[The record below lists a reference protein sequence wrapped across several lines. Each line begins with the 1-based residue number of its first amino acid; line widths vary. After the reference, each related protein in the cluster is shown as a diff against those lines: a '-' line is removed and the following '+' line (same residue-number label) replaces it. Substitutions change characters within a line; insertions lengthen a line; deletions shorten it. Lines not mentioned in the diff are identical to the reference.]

1 MHRTTIHAH
10 THALIDDKHTC
21 PVICKLTCK
30 WYDTQTH
37 NHTHRCWC
45 ETNTHSRS
53 RTCLGRAT
61 PSRQLMDVKQKWR
74 GEKWNKPSRRGDH
87 RLGARPREKGR
98 KSTRRECSLQNKTV
112 FSLPAVKGAGLRNRA
127 SWQPEA
133 QSPPSSTLSP
143 ITPLTLLSSSP
154 LSLFSSVSPALPPS
168 CSSRQRVT
176 LGRYFHFFKPSV
188 HTVSITV
195 DSHSFLTD

>member
-30 WYDTQTH
+30 WYDTHTH

-87 RLGARPREKGR
+87 RVGARPREKEENQPGESVLGKIKQCFLYQQWKGPAWETEQAGNLR
-98 KSTRRECSLQNKTV
+98 PRAPHPPPCLRLP
-112 FSLPAVKGAGLRNRA
+112 FSLFFR
-127 SWQPEA
+127 
-133 QSPPSSTLSP
+133 PPRC
-143 ITPLTLLSSSP
+143 LSSHPSHLLYLP
-154 LSLFSSVSPALPPS
+154 TKGHTRTLFP
-168 CSSRQRVT
+168 
-176 LGRYFHFFKPSV
+176 
-188 HTVSITV
+188 
-195 DSHSFLTD
+195 FL